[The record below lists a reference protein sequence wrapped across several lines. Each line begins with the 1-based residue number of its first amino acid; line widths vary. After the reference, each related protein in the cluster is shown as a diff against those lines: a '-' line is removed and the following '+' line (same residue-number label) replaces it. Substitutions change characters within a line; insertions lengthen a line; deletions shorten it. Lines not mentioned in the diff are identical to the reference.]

1 VAELARKGLDAG
13 STNEAVSSNTI
24 GRLREQYGAAARLEA
39 SLAAKLGPRH
49 PDVQDAHVQARNA
62 QRLVTEEI
70 KRVAEAD
77 RGEYESALANERSLA
92 AKLDVLKR
100 DSMETSL
107 ASVRL
112 REFEREVEAS
122 RAVYE
127 AFLVRARETQEQERL
142 DTANVRVIS
151 DAQPPIERNWPPRRL
166 VMFSAA
172 ALAGL
177 AGGIGFAGLG
187 EFVRRRS

>member
-1 VAELARKGLDAG
+1 MK
-13 STNEAVSSNTI
+13 SS
-24 GRLREQYGAAARLEA
+24 
-39 SLAAKLGPRH
+39 
-49 PDVQDAHVQARNA
+49 
-62 QRLVTEEI
+62 
-70 KRVAEAD
+70 
-77 RGEYESALANERSLA
+77 LANEKALA
-92 AKLDVLKR
+92 VKLEGLKR

-172 ALAGL
+172 AWRASPAASDLRDWASSCVEG
-177 AGGIGFAGLG
+177 
-187 EFVRRRS
+187 RD